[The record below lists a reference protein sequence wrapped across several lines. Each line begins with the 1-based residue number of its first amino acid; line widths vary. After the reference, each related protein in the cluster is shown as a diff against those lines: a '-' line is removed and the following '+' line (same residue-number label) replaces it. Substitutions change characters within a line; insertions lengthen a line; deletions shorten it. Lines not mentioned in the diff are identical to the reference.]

1 MVEQALEGLGKDPA
15 FFARPASGK
24 SFPLS
29 TRIGAK
35 VDAMQQLKASQPDI
49 AQQPIV
55 QVKQMQATASAIP
68 PAE

>member
-1 MVEQALEGLGKDPA
+1 
-15 FFARPASGK
+15 
-24 SFPLS
+24 
-29 TRIGAK
+29 
-35 VDAMQQLKASQPDI
+35 MQQLKASQPDI